1 MAVMAAI
8 AATELTLARR
18 AAGRF
23 DTAYTE
29 RWAAQV
35 GRAEALRRAFAR
47 ADELERN
54 A

>member
-1 MAVMAAI
+1 MAAI

-18 AAGRF
+18 AKGSF
-23 DTAYTE
+23 DPAYAE

-35 GRAEALRRAFAR
+35 GRAEALLRTFAR